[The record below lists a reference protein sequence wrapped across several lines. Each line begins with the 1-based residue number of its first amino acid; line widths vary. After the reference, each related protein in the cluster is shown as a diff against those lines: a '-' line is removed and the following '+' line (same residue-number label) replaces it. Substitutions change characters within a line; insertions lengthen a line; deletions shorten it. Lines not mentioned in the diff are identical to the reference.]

1 MSDLIAVVL
10 FEMQEL
16 SLLIKADHPISSVE
30 LIDDPTKLHELH
42 SRTFI
47 DAQEFKLYR
56 HIVTTFPHLSQD
68 PDLPTANRP
77 SIRVSCFVARGPMYF
92 VWNVFFVLVYILQY
106 YHCVCVGD
114 PDTVLLL
121 IPKLALAFF
130 SENQLDRVEALTQCV
145 KWSHFAV
152 DCLFHYRHLK
162 RNCAKSAI

>member
-92 VWNVFFVLVYILQY
+92 VWNVFFVLVHPTVLSLRLRWRRR
-106 YHCVCVGD
+106 HCVVTLSLPGLN
-114 PDTVLLL
+114 TGSFLYL
-121 IPKLALAFF
+121 
-130 SENQLDRVEALTQCV
+130 
-145 KWSHFAV
+145 
-152 DCLFHYRHLK
+152 
-162 RNCAKSAI
+162 